1 MHHQSNCG
9 PDLSSLATAPILR
22 SAPRGGE
29 SELTFFAF
37 FTLRFRKHT
46 IIRGWVNYFRIG
58 HSSDCFTFVKDWI
71 ERKVRRRLMRTRKR
85 KGFGWK
91 RWSKE
96 WLYAELGLYNDYQV
110 RYHQPK
116 AAPVR

>member
-46 IIRGWVNYFRIG
+46 AYC
-58 HSSDCFTFVKDWI
+58 SES
-71 ERKVRRRLMRTRKR
+71 E
-85 KGFGWK
+85 
-91 RWSKE
+91 
-96 WLYAELGLYNDYQV
+96 
-110 RYHQPK
+110 P
-116 AAPVR
+116 